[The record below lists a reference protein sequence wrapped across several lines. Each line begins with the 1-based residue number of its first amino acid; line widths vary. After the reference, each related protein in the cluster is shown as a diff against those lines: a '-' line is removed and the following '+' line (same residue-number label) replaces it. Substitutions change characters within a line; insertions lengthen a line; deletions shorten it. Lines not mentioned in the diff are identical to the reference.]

1 MNKKYFQQDKIS
13 VGFIVGLG
21 TIVVTALL
29 LTVGLLIA
37 GEPIDAHLRWYA
49 CVFIPLILLTRYY
62 VKQQLNTVTK
72 TLFVVFFVSFIAFMF
87 LLFSTHQITLN
98 S

>member
-13 VGFIVGLG
+13 VGLIVGLG

-49 CVFIPLILLTRYY
+49 FIPLILLTRYY

>member
-13 VGFIVGLG
+13 VGLIVGLG

-49 CVFIPLILLTRYY
+49 CVFIPLILLARYY
-62 VKQQLNTVTK
+62 V
-72 TLFVVFFVSFIAFMF
+72 
-87 LLFSTHQITLN
+87 
-98 S
+98 

>member
-13 VGFIVGLG
+13 VGLIVGLG

-37 GEPIDAHLRWYA
+37 GEPIDAQL
-49 CVFIPLILLTRYY
+49 FIPLILLTRYY